1 MMLKYLLVCEI
12 LHLPK
17 VEETLLER
25 EIDFTV
31 FFLSGSQQ
39 PHFSYKE
46 KGYQGEINLRVF

>member
-1 MMLKYLLVCEI
+1 MLKYLLVCEI